1 MSQLHSPTLTGIA
14 SGRLISPMIAESD
27 FLCSIEMNTVNP
39 FYAIQSKS
47 PRSPTLAI
55 GKLSR
60 WSFDANPVGSRS
72 GKRSPCDQSGQ
83 QLELHS
89 LLLDYILAAL
99 LRNKSL
105 FRPSDDRLLSHDR
118 HCTSNLQHQRN
129 PRLDCDEPH
138 KHHGRPERRP
148 RGYNLILGQSSRY

>member
-1 MSQLHSPTLTGIA
+1 
-14 SGRLISPMIAESD
+14 MIAEPD

-39 FYAIQSKS
+39 FYAIQSKRARDLQ
-47 PRSPTLAI
+47 PLRSANLAVGVLTLILLVAVPVS
-55 GKLSR
+55 GAPAFK
-60 WSFDANPVGSRS
+60 VGSNS
-72 GKRSPCDQSGQ
+72 SYTLSFSITFSPPFC
-83 QLELHS
+83 E
-89 LLLDYILAAL
+89 
-99 LRNKSL
+99 NKSL

-138 KHHGRPERRP
+138 KHHGHPERRP